1 MTKKIIVPNL
11 IIKILATLF
20 TVGLMVIN
28 YMGDNL
34 LRPVEPSDIYITIT
48 FVVMLTSTWTP
59 LLKDMPKKK
68 GGEKSWKINYNI
80 GKNYI

>member
-20 TVGLMVIN
+20 TVGLMVIT

-48 FVVMLTSTWTP
+48 FVVMLTSTWVP
-59 LLKDMPKKK
+59 LLKDIPKKK
-68 GGEKSWKINYNI
+68 GVKKV
-80 GKNYI
+80 GK